1 MAAAGSSS
9 SKKEKLQFAL
19 DVKNDVIN
27 DNKQSIAEYK
37 KHNVSEEKKINE
49 LEKSPYKNTYMGRNI
64 PEQIKKHKAT
74 IHYNNKQIQLH
85 EVMIR
90 QAEIDYRDAV
100 YEINQEYKGVR
111 RSRKRKSSK
120 RKKTLSCKK

>member
-64 PEQIKKHKAT
+64 PEQIEKHKAT
-74 IHYNNKQIQLH
+74 IRYNNKQIQLH
-85 EVMIR
+85 EGMIR

-111 RSRKRKSSK
+111 RSSKRKSSK